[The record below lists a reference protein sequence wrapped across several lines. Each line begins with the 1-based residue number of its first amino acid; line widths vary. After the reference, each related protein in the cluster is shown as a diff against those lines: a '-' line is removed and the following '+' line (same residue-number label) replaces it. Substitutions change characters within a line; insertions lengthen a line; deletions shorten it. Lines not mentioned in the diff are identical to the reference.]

1 MNAVLVNMGR
11 GTGIV
16 LGLLLATATYG
27 QAPTPAPILKP
38 VLVEKPKT
46 PLNPTG
52 AAHRMEIQSGTIV
65 GVRYFG
71 KDLGP
76 SEMVALRDLERAE
89 NEASYGDSLA
99 ALRQM
104 YVRNELEMEARR
116 HNVQLA
122 LYGNSTTVTSGGGWG
137 GGAYATPA
145 AYDMGYAALPNGL
158 SLVQNGY
165 GYGGGAMVYPGQYA
179 FNRLYPNVYTPG
191 YWGDANFGGIATSV
205 TSVDS
210 LQNGMGDEGVMK
222 NEIAKAIAAR
232 YSPETMATTY
242 RNLDNAVFRIAY
254 MPKVRD
260 ALNGPEPGRVV
271 PVATPGAITLTLK
284 DVKEPL
290 KGNLVGVDGDW
301 LIVQTDTEEVRV
313 RKEDVVKSASP
324 LKK

>member
-27 QAPTPAPILKP
+27 QAPTPAPILRP
-38 VLVEKPKT
+38 VVVEKPKT

-65 GVRYFG
+65 GIRYFG
-71 KDLGP
+71 KELAP
-76 SEMVALRDLERAE
+76 SEMAALRDLERAE
-89 NEASYGDSLA
+89 NEASYADSMA

-122 LYGNSTTVTSGGGWG
+122 LYGNSTLVTSGGF
-137 GGAYATPA
+137 GGAACASPA

-165 GYGGGAMVYPGQYA
+165 GAGAMVYPGQYA

-191 YWGDANFGGIATSV
+191 YWGDANFSRTV
-205 TSVDS
+205 TSFDS

-222 NEIAKAIAAR
+222 SELVKGMAAR
-232 YSPETMATTY
+232 YTPEIVTAAY
-242 RNLDNAVFRIAY
+242 RNLDSAVNRIAY
-254 MPKVRD
+254 MPKIRD
-260 ALNGPEPGRVV
+260 GLNGAEPGRVV
-271 PVATPGAITLTLK
+271 PVATPAAITLTLK
-284 DVKEPL
+284 DNKEL
-290 KGNLVGVDGDW
+290 KGNLVGEDGDW
-301 LIVQTDTEEVRV
+301 LVVNTDTEEIRV
-313 RKEDVVKSASP
+313 RKEDVVKSARP